1 LYQVLVDPLGIFGG
15 GGGTAKAPTPTAP
28 PPLPAMVPPIEANT
42 EAKAAGNEERRRRAA
57 ASGRSDTILTGGQGL
72 MGGARVGTK
81 TLLGE

>member
-1 LYQVLVDPLGIFGG
+1 MLYDPLGLFGLGG
-15 GGGTAKAPTPTAP
+15 GNAQAPTPTAP

-42 EAKAAGNEERRRRAA
+42 DARAAGNEERRRRAA

-72 MGGARVGTK
+72 LSGARVGNK